1 MKQWHINIRRR
12 SISRWVLSLLRQNGA
27 SVQKEPSRGVLNF
40 VYCKSPV
47 ISYILYKNHVWKKLQ
62 GNTSSEKLQHGL
74 CMFYKIEPLYRFLFS
89 ISNNLRTSTLKN
101 PSGWLLLMSQC
112 NIFMLNHKFAAGR
125 KRSTIFFYGCSFVA
139 KLSWKKNIFFLKNV
153 FYKIY
158 SIYLYKKCFYMERK
172 FYVEKFLYRKNF
184 FTEKNIIENVKKYI
198 SHLRNMFLCRKCL
211 LQEKEIFLK
220 YIFILQK
227 KIWS

>member
-40 VYCKSPV
+40 VYCKIPV

-62 GNTSSEKLQHGL
+62 GNTSSEKLQYGL

-139 KLSWKKNIFFLKNV
+139 KLSWKKNNFFLKNV
-153 FYKIY
+153 FFTKYTVYICTKNVFIWKE
-158 SIYLYKKCFYMERK
+158 SFML
-172 FYVEKFLYRKNF
+172 KNF
-184 FTEKNIIENVKKYI
+184 CTEKT
-198 SHLRNMFLCRKCL
+198 FLQRK
-211 LQEKEIFLK
+211 I
-220 YIFILQK
+220 
-227 KIWS
+227 

>member
-1 MKQWHINIRRR
+1 MGSFSFATK
-12 SISRWVLSLLRQNGA
+12 NGA

-62 GNTSSEKLQHGL
+62 GNTSSEKLQYGL

-211 LQEKEIFLK
+211 C
-220 YIFILQK
+220 YK
-227 KIWS
+227 KNVNLS

>member
-1 MKQWHINIRRR
+1 MGSFSFATK
-12 SISRWVLSLLRQNGA
+12 NGA

-62 GNTSSEKLQHGL
+62 GNTSSEKLQYGL

-139 KLSWKKNIFFLKNV
+139 KLSWKKNIFFLKKYV

-158 SIYLYKKCFYMERK
+158 IIYTKNVFIWKKKVLYWEFFCWKK
-172 FYVEKFLYRKNF
+172 
-184 FTEKNIIENVKKYI
+184 
-198 SHLRNMFLCRKCL
+198 L
-211 LQEKEIFLK
+211 LQR
-220 YIFILQK
+220 
-227 KIWS
+227 KI

>member
-1 MKQWHINIRRR
+1 MGSFSFATK
-12 SISRWVLSLLRQNGA
+12 NGA

-62 GNTSSEKLQHGL
+62 GNTSSEKLQYGL

-139 KLSWKKNIFFLKNV
+139 KLSWKKNIFFLKKYV

-158 SIYLYKKCFYMERK
+158 IIC
-172 FYVEKFLYRKNF
+172 RKNVFIWKKSFIAKHFLLKKTF
-184 FTEKNIIENVKKYI
+184 FTEKNINENVKVYI
-198 SHLRNMFLCRKCL
+198 SHLRYILLCKKCL
-211 LQEKEIFLK
+211 CYK
-220 YIFILQK
+220 
-227 KIWS
+227 